1 MAVKE
6 LYVVKRPYVF
16 AGIEGDRE
24 KAVFIIL
31 GVPLDTTA
39 SYRSGQRFAPF
50 FIREASINIESNAY
64 FFEGFIDEVQ
74 IYDEGD
80 LVVVHGDVLES
91 LERLVAVTEELVNEG
106 KRIVAIGGEH
116 IMSFAIAK
124 GLARAGYKPC
134 LLVFDAHL
142 DLRSDYLGVRFSHA
156 CIVRRVLEALG
167 DIKIAY
173 IGTRAYSREE
183 VDFVRTKP
191 SVQVVYAR
199 TIEALGL
206 ANVSAIVKRHLSG
219 CEHIYLTIDMDVY
232 DPSFAPGVGNPEPV
246 GLTPREV
253 LPLIAKL
260 TDERVIAIDVVEVAP
275 PFDVGGVT
283 SVLAAKTLQEA
294 VLAVN
299 SSLVR
304 SREL

>member
-1 MAVKE
+1 
-6 LYVVKRPYVF
+6 
-16 AGIEGDRE
+16 
-24 KAVFIIL
+24 
-31 GVPLDTTA
+31 T
-39 SYRSGQRFAPF
+39 
-50 FIREASINIESNAY
+50 
-64 FFEGFIDEVQ
+64 
-74 IYDEGD
+74 
-80 LVVVHGDVLES
+80 
-91 LERLVAVTEELVNEG
+91 
-106 KRIVAIGGEH
+106 
-116 IMSFAIAK
+116 
-124 GLARAGYKPC
+124 
-134 LLVFDAHL
+134 
-142 DLRSDYLGVRFSHA
+142 
-156 CIVRRVLEALG
+156 
-167 DIKIAY
+167 
-173 IGTRAYSREE
+173 
-183 VDFVRTKP
+183 
-191 SVQVVYAR
+191 
-199 TIEALGL
+199 LGL